1 MNYSKSSEIHKALKF
16 HIEIDGIKYHV
27 KPATPYKSSTLYIKY
42 EVIIIKN
49 GGNESTFAI
58 ESISLHDEILDI
70 PAIVERRI
78 RDKLIDDL
86 APRDCVIPM
95 VWEEALGL
103 VIVLNNSG
111 HTAFADK
118 VLDAFRNAKPST
130 RA

>member
-1 MNYSKSSEIHKALKF
+1 MNYSKYSEVRKALDF
-16 HIEIDGIKYHV
+16 NLEIDGIKYQV
-27 KPATPYKSSTLYIKY
+27 KPATSYNSSALYIQY
-42 EVIIIKN
+42 QVLIVKN
-49 GGNESTFAI
+49 GDNKSTFAI

-70 PAIVERRI
+70 PDIVERRI

-103 VIVLNNSG
+103 VIILNNSG

-130 RA
+130 RV